1 MVRLEELVNQNYH
14 RLNEND
20 LLIWRYIQSHKKECQ
35 NIAIEDLAHKC
46 CISRTTISRFTQK
59 LSFRGF
65 REFKVHLQMEYAR
78 EKVDSDN
85 LVDEVC
91 ENYIQCIKTAKSMD
105 MSEICEHIYK
115 ARRLFAFGTGES
127 QRAAVGLLKRL
138 FLNVKRFFI
147 TVHGKSEIDM
157 AIEDLGPEDFA
168 MIISLSGETDLAVE
182 SAKKLKAK
190 GVYTVSITRLS
201 ENSLA
206 RICDQNLY
214 ITASYLMNVSG
225 ILVETTGMYFNV
237 IEILGARYI
246 AYLNDKEV
254 LS

>member
-14 RLNEND
+14 KLNEND
-20 LLIWRYIQSHKKECQ
+20 LLIWRYIQSHKKKCQ
-35 NIAIEDLAHKC
+35 NIAIEDLAHEC

-65 REFKVHLQMEYAR
+65 REFKVHLQMEYANER
-78 EKVDSDN
+78 VDSGNLVEKVCDD
-85 LVDEVC
+85 
-91 ENYIQCIKTAKSMD
+91 YAQCIKMMKSVD

-127 QRAAVGLLKRL
+127 QRAAADLLKRL
-138 FLNVKRFFI
+138 FLNVNRFFI
-147 TVHGKSEIDM
+147 TVHGKSEIDV
-157 AIEDLGPEDFA
+157 AIEDLGPDDFA
-168 MIISLSGETDLAVE
+168 MIISLSGETSMAVD
-182 SAKKLKAK
+182 SAKKLRAK
-190 GVYTVSITRLS
+190 GVYTVSVTRLS

-206 RICDQNLY
+206 RICNQNLY
-214 ITASYLMNVSG
+214 ITSSYLMNVG
-225 ILVETTGMYFNV
+225 GVHIETTGMYFSV

-246 AYLNDKEV
+246 AYLNDKES